1 MLLKRSIKRA
11 LFAGSMLFAVSAY
24 AASPVSGDIQAFL
37 ITADNGS
44 ELQQP
49 AEQAEP
55 GDVIEYR
62 LIFTNSGEADV
73 FGLNVVNPIP
83 QNTTFV
89 SQSAN
94 TKIPSIFKVSIDGG
108 ETFESTPVK
117 RIETQTDGSQKEVV
131 IPSSMYT
138 HVQWKADKPLLS
150 DGGEHVYSYR
160 VTIK

>member
-1 MLLKRSIKRA
+1 MMFHRSIKQA
-11 LFAGSMLFAVSAY
+11 LVAGSLFVTAASY
-24 AASPVSGDIQAFL
+24 AANPVSGNIQAFL
-37 ITADNGS
+37 INNDAVS
-44 ELQQP
+44 EAP
-49 AEQAEP
+49 VAQAEP

-62 LIFTNSGEADV
+62 LVFTNSGESDV

-83 QNTTFV
+83 ENTTFV
-89 SQSAN
+89 SLSAS

-117 RIETQTDGSQKEVV
+117 RIETQSDGSQKEVV
-131 IPSSMYT
+131 IPPSMYT

-150 DGGEHVYSYR
+150 DGGEHTYSYR